1 MKTETIAY
9 RLREHELKVTPQR
22 LKIVESLET
31 FGHLNIDML
40 YGEVKREHPNVSLAT
55 VYKNIAIMTEN
66 GLLDEVKIPESKNVY
81 EVKKAQHHHMRCIR
95 CGRIDDV
102 TVPHDEVTR
111 QMETASGYRVVRSE
125 TVASGVCPACQAKE
139 GQ

>member
-1 MKTETIAY
+1 MNSETIAKT
-9 RLREHELKVTPQR
+9 LREHSLKVTPQR
-22 LKIVESLET
+22 LKIVESLEQ

-40 YGEVKREHPNVSLAT
+40 YSEVKREHPNVSLAT

-66 GLLDEVKIPESKNVY
+66 GLLDEVKVPETKSVY

-102 TVPHDEVTR
+102 NISLDEVAKA
-111 QMETASGYRVVRSE
+111 MEMTTGYRVVRSE
-125 TVASGVCPACQAKE
+125 TVASGICPACQA
-139 GQ
+139 GGS